1 MPKGISL
8 HIGLNS
14 VDPAH
19 YVDGDGRPWDGALNA
34 CEADARDMQALA
46 KKRGFKTRQVLLTA
60 EAGADAVIAAIREAA
75 TKLAAGD
82 LFFLTYSGHGGQ
94 VPDLNHDEGVLPTGR
109 KDRMDETWV
118 LFDRQLVDDELYTL
132 WAKFKAGVRI
142 LVLSDS
148 CHSGTVV
155 RNVPPSLMGV
165 PPGTRIRRMP
175 RPVAERTF
183 AAHRRLYADVQKAN
197 PTAEKSVVK
206 ASVLLI
212 SGCQDNQFSL
222 DGDRN
227 GLFTGTL
234 KTVWRN
240 GKFKGTY
247 RAFRDHIVSLM
258 PETQTPNYY
267 AVGKGNPAFEAQ
279 RPFTI

>member
-8 HIGLNS
+8 HIGLNK

-19 YVDGDGRPWDGALNA
+19 YQDGDGRPWDGALKA
-34 CEADARDMQALA
+34 CEADARDMDALA
-46 KKRGFKTRQVLLTA
+46 KKRGFTTRRLLLTA
-60 EAGADAVIAAIREAA
+60 AATTDAVIAAIGEAA
-75 TKLAAGD
+75 AKLAKGD
-82 LFFLTYSGHGGQ
+82 LFLLTYSGHGGQ
-94 VPDLNHDEGVLPTGR
+94 MPDLNHDEDVLPTGQ

-132 WAKFKAGVRI
+132 WARFKAGVRI

-155 RNVPPSLMGV
+155 RNIPPSLMGL
-165 PPGTRIRRMP
+165 PAGTRFRRMP
-175 RPVAERTF
+175 VPVAERTF
-183 AAHRRLYADVQKAN
+183 AAHRKLYADVQKAN

-212 SGCQDNQFSL
+212 SGCQDNQYSM

-234 KTVWRN
+234 KRVWRD
-240 GKFKGTY
+240 GRFKGAHRT
-247 RAFRDHIVSLM
+247 FRDCIVAEM
-258 PETQTPNYY
+258 PDTQTPNYY
-267 AVGKGNPAFEAQ
+267 VVGKPNLAFEAQ
-279 RPFTI
+279 RPFAI

>member
-8 HIGLNS
+8 HIGLNR

-19 YVDGDGRPWDGALNA
+19 YQDGDGRPWDGALNA
-34 CEADARDMQALA
+34 CEADARDMEALA
-46 KKRGFKTRQVLLTA
+46 REHGIESRRLLLTQ
-60 EAGADAVIAAIREAA
+60 EARAATVTAAILDAA
-75 TKLAAGD
+75 GKLCSGD
-82 LFFLTYSGHGGQ
+82 LFMLTYSGHGGQ
-94 VPDLNHDEGVLPTGR
+94 VPDTNHDEGRLPTGQ

-132 WAKFKAGVRI
+132 WARFKAGVRI

-155 RNVPPSLMGV
+155 RNAPPFLMGL

-175 RPVAERTF
+175 VPVAARTF
-183 AAHRRLYADVQKAN
+183 ALHRKLYKDVQAAN

-206 ASVLLI
+206 ASVLLL
-212 SGCQDNQFSL
+212 SGCQDNQYSL

-234 KTVWRN
+234 KRIWNN
-240 GKFKGTY
+240 GRFKGTY
-247 RAFRDHIVSLM
+247 RLFRDRIVSYM

-267 AVGKGNPAFEAQ
+267 VVGKANAAFEAQ
-279 RPFTI
+279 RPFTL